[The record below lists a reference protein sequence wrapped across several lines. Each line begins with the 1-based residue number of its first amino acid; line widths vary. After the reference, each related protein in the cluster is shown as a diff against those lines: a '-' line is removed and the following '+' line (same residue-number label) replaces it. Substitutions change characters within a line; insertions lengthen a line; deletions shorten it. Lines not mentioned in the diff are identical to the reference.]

1 MEKGLALFGPF
12 AKGKQVQRS
21 KGGNCVIYTR
31 VSTKEQSDNNQS
43 LDIQRK
49 ACEAFATKSGYP
61 ILGYFGG
68 TYESAKTDERR
79 HFNNML
85 SFIKKSRDKV
95 SYIIVYSVDRFS
107 RSGANAI
114 YIAEQL
120 RKQGIGILAVTQP
133 TDTATASGS
142 LQQNIQFIFSEYD
155 NQLRREKCMAG
166 VREKL
171 MQGIWC
177 GTPPAGYDIVRREG
191 KKQFL
196 LNDKGRLIAKAFTW
210 KAQGL
215 SIVDIRER
223 LVAQGLPICH
233 QRVSDILRNPF
244 YCGLIAH
251 NALNGE
257 VVEGVQER
265 AISRELFLQVNG
277 ILAQNKHG
285 YRIQPE
291 NDDAPLKRFI
301 KCDNCG
307 SYLRAYKAYK
317 NQQYY
322 YKCNKV
328 GCNCNKRADALHEK
342 FRSILGDFTVTL
354 NADMKYLI
362 ARQMRATYLQL
373 TKEQQDVTASLE
385 AQLKEVEK
393 KLGRLEERFIEEDI
407 NRDMYAKYSERY
419 KAERTEIMA
428 QIQKSGAGVSNLD
441 KCIDKA
447 IDYAAKLTPL
457 WEHSDYAG
465 KQMLQNLVFPE
476 GMYYDRKNDGCRTP
490 KVNGVFH
497 YISTLAGVAG
507 HEKSGSTVDENNSAA
522 LVELAGVEPASKHIL
537 HKLSTCLFVH
547 CLSGYNRG
555 TTNQSYP

>member
-1 MEKGLALFGPF
+1 MEKELALFSPF
-12 AKGKQVQRS
+12 AKGRQVQRS

-49 ACEAFATKSGYP
+49 ACEQFAQKSGYP
-61 ILGYFGG
+61 IVGHFGG
-68 TYESAKTDERR
+68 TYESAKTDERK

-120 RKQGIGILAVTQP
+120 RKQGINLFAVTQP
-133 TDTATASGS
+133 ADTATASGS

-171 MQGIWC
+171 EQGIWC
-177 GTPPAGYDIVRREG
+177 ATPPVGYDIMRREG
-191 KKQFL
+191 KKQFVV
-196 LNDKGRLIAKAFTW
+196 NAKGKLIAKAFTW

-223 LVAQGLPICH
+223 LAAQGLNICH
-233 QRVSDILRNPF
+233 QRVCDLLRNPF
-244 YCGLIAH
+244 YCGLLAH

-257 VVEGVQER
+257 LVEGIQER
-265 AISRELFLQVNG
+265 AVSRELFLQVNG
-277 ILAQNKHG
+277 ILAQNKQG

-301 KCDNCG
+301 KCENCG
-307 SYLRAYKAYK
+307 KYLRAYKAYK

-322 YKCNKV
+322 YKCNTV
-328 GCNCNKRADALHEK
+328 GCNCNKRADVLHEK
-342 FRSILGDFTVTL
+342 FRSVLGNFTVTL

-362 ARQMRATYLQL
+362 ARQMKATYLQL
-373 TKEQQDVTASLE
+373 TKEQQDTTASLE
-385 AQLKEVEK
+385 AQLKEAEK
-393 KLGRLEERFIEEDI
+393 KLERLEERFIEEEIDKA
-407 NRDMYAKYSERY
+407 MYAKYCEKY
-419 KAERTEIMA
+419 KAERTEILA
-428 QIQKSGAGVSNLD
+428 QIQKSGTGVSNLD

-476 GMYYDRKNDGCRTP
+476 GMYYDRKNEGCRTP
-490 KVNGVFH
+490 NVNGVFR
-497 YISTLAGVAG
+497 YISTLAGIAG
-507 HEKSGSTVDENNSAA
+507 HEKSGSLNRNDDTAA
-522 LVELAGVEPASKHIL
+522 LVENSGVEPLTSCMPCKR
-537 HKLSTCLFVH
+537 ST
-547 CLSGYNRG
+547 N
-555 TTNQSYP
+555 